1 MKKII
6 TSISITCL
14 TLSSI
19 LAQTQNLIFDA
30 SYNSGALLLDSYDP
44 MNEAYNGTTRM
55 KQHNDSSFL
64 WAENTVNFQTNI
76 MSTKVA
82 WKIIKSD
89 GTITQHDFV
98 QNGYSLASIPAG
110 AYDIT
115 DVVTNG
121 NKIYVLRNEIYD
133 DNGTSRYKI
142 RVFAY

>member
-1 MKKII
+1 MRHIMEQLEWN
-6 TSISITCL
+6 SITIVVFYGL
-14 TLSSI
+14 KT
-19 LAQTQNLIFDA
+19 
-30 SYNSGALLLDSYDP
+30 
-44 MNEAYNGTTRM
+44 
-55 KQHNDSSFL
+55 
-64 WAENTVNFQTNI
+64 
-76 MSTKVA
+76 
-82 WKIIKSD
+82 IKSD

-142 RVFAY
+142 RVFAYDAFSNGGYNPDPNFGTGSAIFISEAGSDLLEAKGTMLGDS